1 MHRRLLA
8 SVVGSALLAPLVAS
22 AQPAPTPAAPGATPP
37 PEASLLPVRLAP
49 PRFDGN
55 RVLDPVGLVVSG
67 YVQAQLENSQLSEDQ
82 LQQGGVALNRDRFV
96 LRRGRIRLDGAWR
109 WASFAIE
116 VDGSTTR
123 GLFFGLRRAEASLLW
138 RNPRAGAPPW
148 AMLTAGLTEIPFGY
162 ELSAGVRSRLFME
175 RSLASLA
182 FFRGEPDVGARLSGG
197 LGWFRYAVA
206 VMNGTPLD
214 DRAGSTYVEPT
225 GAMDV
230 IGRVGLDATPH
241 ERFRVSG
248 GVSFLT
254 GTGFHAGTDAT
265 PNGVIWRDLNENSV
279 IDGAEL
285 TAQPGSA
292 ATPSLTFRHWAV
304 NADLQLAL
312 RTRLGW
318 TRLYGEL
325 SLASNLDR
333 AVYPADPIAAGA
345 DVRQLGAYVAFSQE
359 VTRYGVVG
367 FRWDYYDANSDFL
380 DSRRGR
386 FVPASLVVQTFS
398 PVVGVVLPDR
408 AKLLF
413 QYDAIVDSLARDQRG
428 VPTDLRNDQWTLR
441 LQMEI

>member
-1 MHRRLLA
+1 MHRRRLA
-8 SVVGSALLAPLVAS
+8 TALASALLAPTAAS
-22 AQPAPTPAAPGATPP
+22 AQPAPTPAAPAAVPAA
-37 PEASLLPVRLAP
+37 EAPLLPVRLAP

-67 YVQAQLENSQLSEDQ
+67 YVQAQLESSQLSEDQ
-82 LQQGGVALNRDRFV
+82 LQQGGVPLNRDRFV

-109 WASFAIE
+109 WASFAVE

-138 RNPRAGAPPW
+138 RNPRAGTPPW

-182 FFRGEPDVGARLSGG
+182 FFRGEPDVGARVSGG
-197 LGWFRYAVA
+197 VGWFRYAVA

-214 DRAGSTYVEPT
+214 DRAGSSYVEPT

-230 IGRVGLDATPH
+230 VGRVGLDATPH

-265 PNGVIWRDLNENSV
+265 PNGVVWRDLNENSI

-304 NADLQLAL
+304 NADLQVAL

-345 DVRQLGAYVAFSQE
+345 DVRQLGAYLAVSQE
-359 VTRYGVVG
+359 VTRWGVVG

-386 FVPASLVVQTFS
+386 FVPASLAVQTFS

-413 QYDAIVDSLARDQRG
+413 QYDAIVDSLARDHRG

>member
-1 MHRRLLA
+1 MAAVALA
-8 SVVGSALLAPLVAS
+8 MAPTVAL
-22 AQPAPTPAAPGATPP
+22 AQPSPPAATAPAAEEGG
-37 PEASLLPVRLAP
+37 LLPVRTAP

-67 YVQAQLENSQLSEDQ
+67 YVQAQLESSQLSEDQ
-82 LQQGGVALNRDRFV
+82 LQQGGLPLNRDRFV

-109 WASFAIE
+109 WASFALE

-123 GLFFGLRRAEASLLW
+123 GLFFGLRRAEGSLLW
-138 RNPRAGAPPW
+138 RNHRRGAPPW
-148 AMLTAGLTEIPFGY
+148 LMLTAGLTEIPFGY

-182 FFRGEPDVGARLSGG
+182 FFRGEPDLGARLSGAV
-197 LGWFRYAVA
+197 GWLRYAVA

-214 DRAGSTYVEPT
+214 DRAGSAYVEPT
-225 GAMDV
+225 AAMDV
-230 IGRVGLDATPH
+230 IGRVGVDLSDS

-254 GTGFHAGTDAT
+254 GTGFHAGTSAT
-265 PNGVIWRDLNENSV
+265 PNSVVWRDLNENSV

-285 TAQPGSA
+285 TALPGSA
-292 ATPSLTFRHWAV
+292 ATPSLTFKHWAV

-318 TRLYGEL
+318 TRLYGEF

-333 AVYPADPIAAGA
+333 GVYPADPVTAGA
-345 DVRQLGAYVAFSQE
+345 DVRQLGFYVAVAQE
-359 VTRYGVVG
+359 VTRYGIVG

-398 PVVGVVLPDR
+398 PVVGLVLPDR

-413 QYDAIVDSLARDQRG
+413 QYDAILDSLARDGRG
-428 VPTDLRNDQWTLR
+428 VPTDLRNDQWTMR
-441 LQMEI
+441 LQMGF

>member
-1 MHRRLLA
+1 MEPRRLSLPAIALA
-8 SVVGSALLAPLVAS
+8 LVPSAAL
-22 AQPAPTPAAPGATPP
+22 AQPAPAVAPDEGA
-37 PEASLLPVRLAP
+37 LLPVRTAP

-55 RVLDPVGLVVSG
+55 QVLDPVGLVVSG
-67 YVQAQLENSQLSEDQ
+67 YVQAQLESSQLSEDQ
-82 LQQGGVALNRDRFV
+82 LQQGGLPLNRDRFV
-96 LRRGRIRLDGAWR
+96 LRRGRLRLDGAWK
-109 WASFAIE
+109 WASFALEI
-116 VDGSTTR
+116 DGSTTR
-123 GLFFGLRRAEASLLW
+123 GLFFGLRRAEGSLLW
-138 RNPRAGAPPW
+138 RNPRRGAPPW
-148 AMLTAGLTEIPFGY
+148 LMLTAGLTEIPFGY

-197 LGWFRYAVA
+197 LGWLRYAVA

-214 DRAGSTYVEPT
+214 DRAGSAYLETT
-225 GAMDV
+225 AAMDV
-230 IGRVGLDATPH
+230 IGRVGIDAPVG
-241 ERFRVSG
+241 ERFRVTG

-254 GTGFHAGTDAT
+254 GTGFHAGTAAT

-312 RTRLGW
+312 RTAFGW

-333 AVYPADPIAAGA
+333 GVYPSDPIAAGA
-345 DVRQLGAYVAFSQE
+345 DVRQLGFYVAASQE

-398 PVVGVVLPDR
+398 PVVGLVLPDR

-413 QYDAIVDSLARDQRG
+413 QYDAILDSLARDRRG
-428 VPTDLRNDQWTLR
+428 VPNDLRNNQWTVR
-441 LQMEI
+441 VQVGF